1 MSELVP
7 DEVIAEACGL
17 TGLDN
22 FGSDSFREGL
32 SVYCESVTSEAQL
45 NELGTIAIRG
55 NVVGTLANRLRV
67 VDWAQQHPDV
77 HTERIDAPLVVI
89 GMFRAGTTFLSYLLE
104 QDRRNRAL
112 LRWEA
117 GDSVPPPTPSDF
129 RSGPRVEAAR
139 AGNDMLEQI
148 NPRIRAIHHE
158 EPDGPTECITLM
170 SQDYKSLSWEAISNV
185 PAYGRWLLEVDQRSA
200 YEYHRLA
207 LQVLQN
213 GGVRGRW
220 TLKSP
225 HHALNLEALTAVYPD
240 ARLVLLHRDPVVL
253 CASVCSLIHTLSGTF
268 SDADHRSYIADHWVA
283 LLEESIRRI
292 DRFRAGHPEHP
303 IVDVKYHDLVQDP
316 VGAVESIYT
325 AFAGSGT
332 GGLDAEAYA
341 ALTTY
346 VAAHPKDSLG
356 VHGYDLDEFGLDG
369 ARLAERFS
377 DYATRY
383 DVPTERRRS

>member
-1 MSELVP
+1 VSELVP

-17 TGLDN
+17 TGLDD
-22 FGSDSFREGL
+22 FGADYFREGL
-32 SVYCESVTSEAQL
+32 AIYCESVTSEAQL
-45 NELGTIAIRG
+45 NELGATAIRG

-67 VDWAQQHPDV
+67 VDWSRQHPDV
-77 HTERIDAPLVVI
+77 RAERIDAPLVVV

-104 QDRRNRAL
+104 QDPRNRAL

-117 GDSVPPPTPSDF
+117 ADSVPPPTPSDF

-139 AGNDMLEQI
+139 LGNDMLEQI

-185 PAYGRWLLEVDQRSA
+185 PTYGEWLLEVDQRSA

-207 LQVLQN
+207 LQVLQS

-268 SDADHRSYIADHWVA
+268 SDADHRAYIADHWVA
-283 LLEESIRRI
+283 MLEESIHRI
-292 DRFRAGHPEHP
+292 DRFRATRPERP
-303 IVDVKYHDLVQDP
+303 IVDVMYDDLVRNP
-316 VGAVESIYT
+316 VGTVESIY
-325 AFAGSGT
+325 AASDAT
-332 GGLDAEAYA
+332 GAPGLDSDTRA
-341 ALTTY
+341 AMTAY

-356 VHGYDLDEFGLDG
+356 VHGYDLTELGLDP
-369 ARLAERFS
+369 AELAERFAGYV
-377 DYATRY
+377 DRYA
-383 DVPTERRRS
+383 VPEERRPR